1 MSENEKLPSLRTLA
15 KSLSLSLTTV
25 TSAYE
30 QLEVEGYIYSKPQSG
45 YYIRSVRI
53 IGLAAPTEQ
62 MQIFRQV
69 KVHPATIAL
78 APKVIAAR
86 T

>member
-1 MSENEKLPSLRTLA
+1 MKAIIPVFTSETKRPIYLQLYDYIKESILSGEMSENEKLPSLRTLA

-45 YYIRSVRI
+45 
-53 IGLAAPTEQ
+53 
-62 MQIFRQV
+62 
-69 KVHPATIAL
+69 
-78 APKVIAAR
+78 
-86 T
+86 